1 MLIVLRG
8 AGAGYEAEH
17 VARLFFPGASLAGE
31 VCPFEDETADL
42 VAAVDHTV
50 AQLVFVR
57 RGGRLFWDMKTVDSA
72 ATVKQREYLLCRL
85 LYGLLCARTGIRP
98 PWGMMTGVRPVR
110 IIHDMRAEGADEAAI
125 EARFLETYDCTPER
139 FATARAIADLQRPV
153 LEANR
158 PLDCSVYAGIPFCPT
173 RCSYCS
179 FVSRTV
185 GDKATRARRALCRL
199 SLPRTRRHRRGR
211 QSLRPA
217 RAHAVHRR
225 RHADK
230 PFRRPAAPPD
240 AADGRLFPAGRH

>member
-72 ATVKQREYLLCRL
+72 ATVKQREYSLCRL

-98 PWGMMTGVRPVR
+98 PGGRMTAERPVR
-110 IIHDMRAEGADEAAI
+110 IIHVMRAEGANEAAI
-125 EARFLETYDCTPER
+125 
-139 FATARAIADLQRPV
+139 
-153 LEANR
+153 
-158 PLDCSVYAGIPFCPT
+158 
-173 RCSYCS
+173 
-179 FVSRTV
+179 
-185 GDKATRARRALCRL
+185 
-199 SLPRTRRHRRGR
+199 
-211 QSLRPA
+211 
-217 RAHAVHRR
+217 
-225 RHADK
+225 
-230 PFRRPAAPPD
+230 
-240 AADGRLFPAGRH
+240 